1 MLVKNLKHLLK
12 CSSKIKQMIHFI
24 NIDEIANFNIR
35 KYSEN
40 LIALMFGFL
49 PTTIIQVKTATP
61 PFHIV

>member
-1 MLVKNLKHLLK
+1 
-12 CSSKIKQMIHFI
+12 MIHFI

-49 PTTIIQVKTATP
+49 PGNLGQAEKTVLAR
-61 PFHIV
+61 